1 MKVLVVNNAA
11 PFIRGGAEELADN
24 LVVQLNATAGVEAE
38 LLRVPFRWT
47 PSERLI
53 EEVLLNRSLR
63 LWNVDRVIGLKFPAY
78 LMPHPQKV
86 LWILHQFRQAY
97 DLGDAGQG
105 LGRDGRDGEIRAAIQ
120 AADQACF
127 AEAQAIY
134 VNSPTTQARLL
145 TYNDVAGQVLYPPL
159 NDAALFTGGET
170 GGYLFAGGRITPGKR
185 QAMLIE
191 AMAHVKGSGQLL
203 IAGPP
208 ETPDYAAELTARVAE
223 LGLSNRVQLRF
234 GFYPRL
240 QIARWVNNARACVYA
255 PYDEDSLGYVAMEAF
270 AAGKAVITTTDSG
283 GLLEMVEDGH
293 TGLVTAP
300 APEALASALAALL
313 GDPTLAAR
321 LGKAARQDWNQR
333 NLTWPAT
340 VARLLS

>member
-24 LVVQLNATAGVEAE
+24 LVTQLNATTGVEAE
-38 LLRVPFRWT
+38 LLRVPFSWT

-53 EEVLLNRSLR
+53 DEIVLNRSLR
-63 LWNVDRVIGLKFPAY
+63 LWGVDRVIGLKFPAY
-78 LMPHPQKV
+78 LIPHPHQV

-105 LGRDGRDGEIRAAIQ
+105 LSRTGRDGEIRAAIH

-127 AEAQAIY
+127 NQAQAIF
-134 VNSPTTQARLL
+134 VNSPVTQGRLM
-145 TYNDVAGQVLYPPL
+145 TYNGTAGEVLYPPL
-159 NDAALFTGGET
+159 NDAPLFGGGDL

-185 QAMLIE
+185 QALLIE
-191 AMAHVKGSGQLL
+191 AMAHVKGSGRLL

-208 ETPDYAAELTARVAE
+208 ETPAYGAELARRVAE
-223 LGLSNRVQLRF
+223 LGLSGRVQLRF
-234 GFYPRL
+234 GFYPRG
-240 QIARWVNNARACVYA
+240 QIARWVNDARACVYA

-270 AAGKAVITTTDSG
+270 SAGKAVITTTDSG
-283 GLLEMVEDGH
+283 GLLEMVLDGA

-300 APEALASALAALL
+300 QPEAMAEALAALFA
-313 GDPTLAAR
+313 DPALAER
-321 LGKAARQDWNQR
+321 LGKAARRDWEQR

-340 VARLLS
+340 VARLLA